1 MGGLVGITV
10 AAWVYIVVTA
20 HRMAT
25 ESGGMDGQSMPPP
38 MDAMTGV
45 KPWTATEFGLTF
57 AMWALM
63 MVAMMVPTAAPMTLM
78 YAAVARKAAAQHDP
92 LAPTFVFVT
101 GYITMWAIFSLVAT
115 LAQHALDQG
124 ALLSPMMVSASA
136 RLGATILIAAG
147 LYQLTPLKN
156 ACLKNCRTPAHFI
169 SRYWRTGN
177 LGAFRMGLR
186 LGAFCV
192 GCCWILMALLF
203 VGGVMNLLWI
213 AAIAIFVLLEKT
225 IPFGDCGWKGRGRR
239 DDPVWCAESGLVKA
253 RGQWAA
259 STATRPRRWGVRAT
273 TGMVRD
279 VWRSYPRIC
288 RYRSAGTAYLSSR
301 SAPTSTV
308 ACTSMMS
315 SPTSTRVS
323 GSASSGS
330 NTRRGY
336 RRGHRWR

>member
-1 MGGLVGITV
+1 MPWIRRHRDRLAVLGGLGGITV

-25 ESGGMDGQSMPPP
+25 ASGGMNGRSMPPT

-78 YAAVARKAAAQHDP
+78 YAAVARKAAAQHNP
-92 LAPTFVFVT
+92 LAPTFVFVA

-115 LAQHALDQG
+115 VAPQALDPA

-136 RLGATILIAAG
+136 RLGAAILIAAG

-156 ACLKNCRTPAHFI
+156 ACLKNCRAPAHFM

-186 LGAFCV
+186 LGAYCV

-225 IPFGDCGWKGRGRR
+225 IPFGD
-239 DDPVWCAESGLVKA
+239 
-253 RGQWAA
+253 
-259 STATRPRRWGVRAT
+259 
-273 TGMVRD
+273 
-279 VWRSYPRIC
+279 
-288 RYRSAGTAYLSSR
+288 
-301 SAPTSTV
+301 
-308 ACTSMMS
+308 
-315 SPTSTRVS
+315 VS
-323 GSASSGS
+323 GRVAGAAMILFGALSLAV
-330 NTRRGY
+330 
-336 RRGHRWR
+336 